1 MSHDTMKA
9 VQECNDQIGLQLRG
23 QKKSGLWC
31 SIAFGRNVSLCL
43 HRDDDFSLGLV
54 QVFGEKGEEEGE
66 EEILAYFCFP
76 TLSVCVALRSGDTL
90 VFNAAL
96 DHCVSSR
103 VNGSKNIQCV
113 SFYMNYQIPSGKDNR
128 SPEELRK
135 QET

>member
-1 MSHDTMKA
+1 MKKVEHLMRAWLDPVSHDTMKA

-76 TLSVCVALRSGDTL
+76 TLSVCSDRNDPT
-90 VFNAAL
+90 
-96 DHCVSSR
+96 
-103 VNGSKNIQCV
+103 QC
-113 SFYMNYQIPSGKDNR
+113 SFQ
-128 SPEELRK
+128 
-135 QET
+135 